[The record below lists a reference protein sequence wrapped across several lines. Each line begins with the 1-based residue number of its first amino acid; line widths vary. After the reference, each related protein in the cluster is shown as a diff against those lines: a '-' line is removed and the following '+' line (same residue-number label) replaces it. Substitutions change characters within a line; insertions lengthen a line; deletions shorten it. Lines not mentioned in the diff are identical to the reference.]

1 MRALNSLA
9 ECWLSTAETLEG
21 AFDERGAALYRRH
34 AAELQEALREA
45 ADEVLTL
52 SEASSESGYSESRLR
67 HLIADG
73 TIPQA
78 GERGRPRVRRGD
90 LPQKPQKNGQSTTDI
105 EREANAV
112 LGHIS

>member
-1 MRALNSLA
+1 MRALDSLA